1 MADLSDFYDL
11 DSTLG
16 DDEIMIRDTVSR
28 FVENEFN
35 PIVAEHFEA
44 GTFPNHR
51 RYGFA
56 RDALR
61 RLRLRR
67 CLCFCLWY
75 CLPRT

>member
-28 FVENEFN
+28 FVENEFT

-44 GTFPNHR
+44 GTFPMELVPTIACLL
-51 RYGFA
+51 YTS
-56 RDALR
+56 DAADE
-61 RLRLRR
+61 
-67 CLCFCLWY
+67 
-75 CLPRT
+75 